1 MRQPWLRKY
10 VLFKS
15 KVLPLRT
22 RISGV
27 RGASMA

>member
-1 MRQPWLRKY
+1 MRQPWQRKY
-10 VLFKS
+10 VPFKS

-27 RGASMA
+27 RGAFLA